1 MAKIHRDVCLV
12 EVAGG
17 LPAGAAGAA
26 TGGEP
31 VRFRWAGRSYR
42 VAEVLATWVEAGPWW
57 GPAVG
62 VPGVPSGAHPVERQV
77 WRVVAGSRFQSEVT
91 GTYDLV
97 HESGSGR
104 WWLTRVWD

>member
-1 MAKIHRDVCLV
+1 MARQHHDICRV
-12 EVAGG
+12 EVARTG
-17 LPAGAAGAA
+17 AGA
-26 TGGEP
+26 P
-31 VRFRWAGRSYR
+31 VRFRWSGRSYQ

-57 GPAVG
+57 QRGAQVRGP
-62 VPGVPSGAHPVERQV
+62 GAAATGALPMERQV
-77 WRVVAGSRFQSEVT
+77 WRVAAGSRFQSEVT